1 MLLSTKLADEK
12 EWSVATSW
20 IMFPFTLIFK
30 YQISRNLDLILS
42 RKKSIVMDVFLREE
56 DLSDIADH
64 VK

>member
-12 EWSVATSW
+12 EWSVATYW